1 MSVTL
6 HADTISLTVRVR
18 RASPNA
24 MKPRIHCVL
33 TP

>member
-1 MSVTL
+1 MITATPFL
-6 HADTISLTVRVR
+6 AAAAGRFG
-18 RASPNA
+18 NA